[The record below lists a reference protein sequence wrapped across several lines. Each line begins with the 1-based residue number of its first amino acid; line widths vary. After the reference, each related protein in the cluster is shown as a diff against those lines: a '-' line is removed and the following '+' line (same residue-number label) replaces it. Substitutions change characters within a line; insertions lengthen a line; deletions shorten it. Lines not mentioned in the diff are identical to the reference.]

1 MPYKDP
7 AVRKAKHKEYSK
19 KHYEKNKA
27 EGKNKVKKSN
37 QDKKKLWRE
46 FKESVSCSKCGF
58 KHPAAMD
65 FHHVDPA
72 TKIKGV
78 HEWARKGSYR
88 KAFEEAKKCIV
99 LCSNCH
105 RILHYDLHK
114 AKKKKEAEASL
125 DHSSSPYSSSSDSSS
140 SSSYSTHSSFSSSNQ
155 NHTSDS
161 SSKVQA

>member
-7 AVRKAKHKEYSK
+7 AVAKAKHKEYSK
-19 KHYEKNKA
+19 KHYEKRKA
-27 EGKNKVKKSN
+27 EGNNKVKKSN

-46 FKESVSCSKCGF
+46 FKDSVSCSKCGF

-78 HEWARKGSYR
+78 HEWARKGSYK
-88 KAFEEAKKCIV
+88 KAFEEVKKCIV

-125 DHSSSPYSSSSDSSS
+125 DHSSSASSSDS

-155 NHTSDS
+155 NQAS
-161 SSKVQA
+161 SSVSNVQA